1 MMQLKV
7 MQPTNVLID
16 ERVTKVTAEGEQG
29 AFCLLPQHVDW
40 VAALV
45 PGILSFESETG
56 EEIFLAIDEGILVKQ
71 GTMVWVSVRSAVRG
85 VDLETLH
92 QTVQQQFRQLDEQE
106 RQARSTLA
114 RLETSFVRE
123 FMELG
128 GSHEIT

>member
-1 MMQLKV
+1 MMHLKV

-16 ERVTKVTAEGEQG
+16 QRVTKVTAEGENG
-29 AFCLLPQHVDW
+29 CFCLLPQHVDW
-40 VAALV
+40 IAALV
-45 PGILSFESETG
+45 LGILSFESETG

-71 GTMVWVSVRSAVRG
+71 GTMVWVSVRSAVQG
-85 VDLETLH
+85 VDLETLQ

-106 RQARSTLA
+106 QRARSTLA

>member
-1 MMQLKV
+1 MMHLKV
-7 MQPTNVLID
+7 MQPTNGLID
-16 ERVTKVTAEGEQG
+16 EQVTKVTAEGEEG
-29 AFCLLPQHVDW
+29 SFCLLPQHVDW

-45 PGILSFESETG
+45 PGILSFELETG

-71 GTMVWVSVRSAVRG
+71 GATVWVSVRSAVRG

>member
-1 MMQLKV
+1 MMHLKV
-7 MQPTNVLID
+7 MQPTNGLID
-16 ERVTKVTAEGEQG
+16 ERVTKVTAEGEEG
-29 AFCLLPQHVDW
+29 SFCLLPQHVDW

-45 PGILSFESETG
+45 PGILSFELETG

-71 GTMVWVSVRSAVRG
+71 GAMVWVSVRSAVRG

>member
-16 ERVTKVTAEGEQG
+16 ERVTKVTAEGEEG
-29 AFCLLPQHVDW
+29 SFCLLPQHVDW
-40 VAALV
+40 IAALV
-45 PGILSFESETG
+45 PGILSFESESG
-56 EEIFLAIDEGILVKQ
+56 EEVFLAIDEGILVKQ

>member
-1 MMQLKV
+1 MMHLKV
-7 MQPTNVLID
+7 MQPTNGLID
-16 ERVTKVTAEGEQG
+16 ERVTKVTAEGEEG
-29 AFCLLPQHVDW
+29 SFCLLPQHVDW

-45 PGILSFESETG
+45 PGILSFELETG

-71 GTMVWVSVRSAVRG
+71 GATVWVSVRSAVRG
-85 VDLETLH
+85 ADLETLH

>member
-1 MMQLKV
+1 MMHLKV
-7 MQPTNVLID
+7 MQPTNGLID
-16 ERVTKVTAEGEQG
+16 ERVTKVTAEGEEG
-29 AFCLLPQHVDW
+29 SFCLLPQHVDW

-45 PGILSFESETG
+45 PGILSFELETG

-71 GTMVWVSVRSAVRG
+71 GDMVLVSVRSAVRG

-106 RQARSTLA
+106 RQARSTLV

>member
-1 MMQLKV
+1 MHLKV
-7 MQPTNVLID
+7 MQPTNGLID
-16 ERVTKVTAEGEQG
+16 ERVTKVTAEGEEG
-29 AFCLLPQHVDW
+29 SFCLLPQHVDW

-45 PGILSFESETG
+45 PGILSFELETG

-71 GTMVWVSVRSAVRG
+71 GATVWVSVRSAVRG
-85 VDLETLH
+85 ADLETLH

>member
-1 MMQLKV
+1 MMHLKV
-7 MQPTNVLID
+7 MQPTNGLID
-16 ERVTKVTAEGEQG
+16 ERVTKVTAEGEEG
-29 AFCLLPQHVDW
+29 SFCLLPQHVDW

-45 PGILSFESETG
+45 PGILSFELETG

-71 GTMVWVSVRSAVRG
+71 GATVWVSVRSAVRG

>member
-16 ERVTKVTAEGEQG
+16 ERVTKVTAEGDSG
-29 AFCLLPQHVDW
+29 SFCLLPQHVDW
-40 VAALV
+40 IAALV

-71 GTMVWVSVRSAVRG
+71 GAMVWVSVRNAVRG
-85 VDLETLH
+85 VDLETL
-92 QTVQQQFRQLDEQE
+92 QQAVQQQFCQLDEQE
-106 RQARSTLA
+106 QRARSTLA
-114 RLETSFVRE
+114 RLEASFVRE

-128 GSHEIT
+128 G